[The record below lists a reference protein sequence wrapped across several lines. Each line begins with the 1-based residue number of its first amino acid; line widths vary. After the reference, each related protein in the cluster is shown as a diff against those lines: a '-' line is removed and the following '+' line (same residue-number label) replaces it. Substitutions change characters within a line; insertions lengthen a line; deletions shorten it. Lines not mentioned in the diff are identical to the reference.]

1 MTPTCART
9 QRACRPITYKAVWE
23 ALGYEYVP
31 TQASGALNAPG
42 WAQVGFLG
50 AVVESTQ
57 RWWSQT
63 T

>member
-1 MTPTCART
+1 MHAG
-9 QRACRPITYKAVWE
+9 QITYKAVWE

-31 TQASGALNAPG
+31 TQDPPSGALNAPG
-42 WAQVGFLG
+42 SQVGFLG